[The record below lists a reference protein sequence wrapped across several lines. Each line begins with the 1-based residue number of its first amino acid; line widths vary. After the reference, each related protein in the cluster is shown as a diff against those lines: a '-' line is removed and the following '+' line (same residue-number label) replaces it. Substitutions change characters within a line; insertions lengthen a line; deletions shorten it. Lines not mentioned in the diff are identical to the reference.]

1 MRGILVDENVRVY
14 AEPDNQNL
22 SVCMLKKGDEF
33 DLGKVV
39 RKKREVWVQIT
50 LPSGQSGYI
59 TGETKIFEVKR
70 VQFLTD
76 QVPMRESA
84 SEDANLIK
92 NYAKNEVVTAI
103 GVENTGAKGWVKI
116 KDDDGSE
123 GFIRGDARIKV
134 YQEVSVAGSRKMM
147 LTGGIF
153 TVIGLAFLI
162 VTLIKPENSNNTS
175 VLLVALLAFGVL
187 QLGQGY
193 LQYRK
198 AKKEEQA
205 KKLKGG

>member
-14 AEPDNQNL
+14 AEHNNQNL
-22 SVCMLKKGDEF
+22 SITMLKKGDEF
-33 DLGKVV
+33 ELGKVV

-50 LPSGQSGYI
+50 LPTEQTGYI
-59 TGETKIFEVKR
+59 SGETGIFEVKR

-76 QVPMRESA
+76 QVAMRDAA
-84 SEDANLIK
+84 SDDAILVK
-92 NYAKNEVVTAI
+92 NYEKNAVVTAI

-116 KDDDGSE
+116 KDDDGNE

-134 YQEVSVAGSRKMM
+134 YQEVSVAGSKKLM

-153 TVIGLAFLI
+153 TIIGLAFLI
-162 VTLIKPENSNNTS
+162 VLLVRPQTSDNTS

-205 KKLKGG
+205 KKLKE